1 MRRFAPLI
9 LGACSVVAL
18 VLPAAASAQ
27 IIELGRSEQS
37 LPTPSCPADPCQ
49 AVTRTTAFQ
58 VTTGGKAGSGLFI
71 AKQPGRIV
79 AFTIRLGNPSQAQV
93 DFFNANFGGAPQ
105 ARISILRA
113 PTKGY
118 SYRLT
123 GQSEMIDLSGY
134 LGRQTQFPLLRSLNV
149 NKGYIVALTTP
160 TWLPAISLGL
170 DNGNAWRSSRLDT
183 DCDKQPPP
191 ASMQMRLGS
200 LRDYRCLYRTAR
212 ITYSV
217 TEVVKPRPTKT
228 ASSRSSRR

>member
-9 LGACSVVAL
+9 LGACSAAAL
-18 VLPAAASAQ
+18 VLPAAAPAQ
-27 IIELGRSEQS
+27 IIEIGRSETS
-37 LPTPSCPADPCQ
+37 LPSPSCPADPCQ
-49 AVTRTTAFQ
+49 AVTRTTSFQ
-58 VTTGGKAGSGLFI
+58 VTTGGRAGTGLFQ
-71 AKQPGRIV
+71 AKQNGRIV
-79 AFTIRLGNPSQAQV
+79 AFTIRLGSPSQPQI
-93 DFFNANFGGAPQ
+93 DFFNANFGGKPQ
-105 ARISILRA
+105 ARITILRP

-123 GQSEMIDLSGY
+123 GQSELIDLSRY

-170 DNGNAWRSSRLDT
+170 DNGNAWRSSRLQA

-191 ASMQMRLGS
+191 PSMQMRLGS

-212 ITYSV
+212 LTYSA
-217 TEVVKPRPTKT
+217 TMVVKPRPN
-228 ASSRSSRR
+228 AESRR

>member
-9 LGACSVVAL
+9 LGACSAVAL

-27 IIELGRSEQS
+27 IIEIGRSEQS

-58 VTTGGKAGSGLFI
+58 VTTGGKSGTGMFV

-79 AFTIRLGNPSQAQV
+79 AFTIRLGSPSKAQI

-105 ARISILRA
+105 ARITVLR
-113 PTKGY
+113 PPIKGY

-123 GQSEMIDLSGY
+123 GQSELVDLTNY

-149 NKGYIVALTTP
+149 SKGYIIALTTP

-170 DNGNAWRSSRLDT
+170 DNGNAWRSSRLQG

-191 ASMQMRLGS
+191 PSAQMRLGS

-217 TEVVKPRPTKT
+217 TEVVKPRPTPP
-228 ASSRSSRR
+228 AR